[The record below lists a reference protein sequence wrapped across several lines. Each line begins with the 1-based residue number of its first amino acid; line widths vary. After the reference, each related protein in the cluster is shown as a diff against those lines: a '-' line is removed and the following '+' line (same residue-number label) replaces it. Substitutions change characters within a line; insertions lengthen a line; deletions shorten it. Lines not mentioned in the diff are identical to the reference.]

1 MHYTGMTFRPPYEA
15 NSLLLQVTSGCSHN
29 TCTFCVMYKD
39 VPYCVSP
46 WPEIESD
53 LREARY
59 WDPFAT
65 RVFLENG
72 DAFSLDADMLL
83 ELADKIHAALPYVRE
98 ITGYAR
104 ITNIATK
111 TDEQLRAGMRTIY
124 WTTLLC
130 GEAEPPAVAVDGI
143 VHRPV
148 ADTEGPEPSRAVAA
162 HPGVQQRDERVG
174 PHAGPVPAVEV
185 DLPYFLRQSNEGHRT
200 LAERDIAS
208 RGPTSQP
215 TLRRNLA

>member
-15 NSLLLQVTSGCSHN
+15 NSLLLQVTSGCSQN
-29 TCTFCVMYKD
+29 ACTFCVMDQD

-46 WPEIESD
+46 WSEIESD

-130 GEAEPPAVAVDGI
+130 GEAEPPAVAD
-143 VHRPV
+143 RM
-148 ADTEGPEPSRAVAA
+148 EAA
-162 HPGVQQRDERVG
+162 
-174 PHAGPVPAVEV
+174 
-185 DLPYFLRQSNEGHRT
+185 
-200 LAERDIAS
+200 
-208 RGPTSQP
+208 
-215 TLRRNLA
+215 